1 MPRVFLTCGDAALC
15 ETLRSSFQAQGFV
28 VCGEATN
35 GIKAIKRAMELLPD
49 LVILEKEL
57 SPLDGFEVAE
67 ALKLILPNIPLFLV
81 AEQHD
86 VKAEKEAL
94 SHGIDA
100 VFEKDHDFSSLV
112 FNARAVCGLE

>member
-1 MPRVFLTCGDAALC
+1 MPRVLLTCGDVNLC
-15 ETLRSSFQAQGFV
+15 EGLRSSFEAQGFV

-35 GIKAIKRAMELLPD
+35 GIKAIKKAMELLPD

-57 SPLDGFEVAE
+57 SSVDGFEVAE
-67 ALKLILPNIPLFLV
+67 ALRLILPDVPLFLV

-86 VKAEKEAL
+86 VEAEKEAL

-100 VFEKDHDFSSLV
+100 VFEKDYDFTSLV
-112 FNARAVCGLE
+112 MNARAACGL